1 MVSPLALLRP
11 LAGRR
16 LPRDLAADRVS
27 ALAATLPGGVRDP
40 GFRMLLSRIESGPF
54 DSTARVDVFLRGDQ
68 AFQAIGQAIR
78 SARREVL
85 LESYIVNDDRAGRE
99 MLKLLTEACARGVK
113 VRLLADDVGS
123 WTTKKAYW
131 KALRECGVEV
141 RLFHRIADRWW
152 LFLHRDHRKICVVDR
167 RVGFMGGMNIA
178 DEYTHS
184 VAFGKRH
191 GAPGDSLW
199 RDTHARIEGPAVASM
214 ALVFEEGWTR
224 AGGTSPDVPAEPPK
238 DMLPGPSVMLLDSF
252 PGRGQTESVATLAAL
267 IGAAR
272 QSVWITNP
280 YFCPPL
286 FALRILRDAV
296 RRGVDVRLL
305 LPGPSD
311 VPLVRHAG
319 HGFFGYLLRR
329 GVKIFEYQP
338 SVLHAKTV
346 VADGYASIIGS
357 SNLDFRS
364 FWFNAECN
372 LLVLDE
378 CVAETLT
385 EGFEDDLRR
394 SREITLEYWKTRT
407 FRHRLADSVARGMRR
422 LL

>member
-1 MVSPLALLRP
+1 
-11 LAGRR
+11 
-16 LPRDLAADRVS
+16 
-27 ALAATLPGGVRDP
+27 
-40 GFRMLLSRIESGPF
+40 
-54 DSTARVDVFLRGDQ
+54 
-68 AFQAIGQAIR
+68 
-78 SARREVL
+78 
-85 LESYIVNDDRAGRE
+85 
-99 MLKLLTEACARGVK
+99 
-113 VRLLADDVGS
+113 
-123 WTTKKAYW
+123 
-131 KALRECGVEV
+131 
-141 RLFHRIADRWW
+141 
-152 LFLHRDHRKICVVDR
+152 
-167 RVGFMGGMNIA
+167 
-178 DEYTHS
+178 
-184 VAFGKRH
+184 
-191 GAPGDSLW
+191 
-199 RDTHARIEGPAVASM
+199 M

-224 AGGTSPDVPAEPPK
+224 AGGIAPSVPAEQPR
-238 DMLPGPSVMLLDSF
+238 DMAAGPSVMLLDSF
-252 PGRGQTESVATLAAL
+252 PGRGQTESVATLAAV

-272 QSVWITNP
+272 QSVWITNA

-305 LPGPSD
+305 LPGPTD

-372 LLVLDE
+372 LLALDD
-378 CVAETLT
+378 CVGETLA
-385 EGFEDDLRR
+385 EGFEDDLKR

-407 FRHRLADSVARGMRR
+407 LKHRLADSVARTFRR